1 MSKHRAKGNKTLK
14 ANLTRADWVAGSKKA
29 RIPVAGTAA
38 VVAGAALFV
47 PMNNAHGDNETLND
61 TIFAAAFSKNNDK
74 GMQSTNTPADSTT
87 SSSTTTQG
95 TTTEQANNKDNTV
108 VIPSVV
114 EYFRQAC
121 VPLAPA
127 VGVSDRVSVIT
138 ETAIGQSLED
148 KKKTHAEGLET
159 LIKDLRSSADS
170 LSKIPAPTDLGD
182 SDLTSSTYE
191 AAVKSTTTS
200 MIELSDSL
208 DEHVSKIRDANSLQ
222 GLSEIET
229 NYKSTIN
236 KNNPAV
242 TDSLNN
248 LIGTAGAT
256 TLATGDAVRKLPEC
270 SSIFKASPL
279 PEDSYV
285 VQPAA
290 DLHIRIKEAE
300 GILEAGNAKIT
311 TLYADTEGKTF
322 SQGKE
327 ATVAAWN
334 ARADAADKAIAHI
347 NGWQHP
353 KELSTAD
360 ENALIGYDAL
370 RDDVVKVFTG
380 IRDSTRDQ
388 ANKLNAT
395 TSSTEL
401 NNALTAASDA
411 LSSNSVE
418 LLKLDIRAD
427 RTAPSPTTA
436 TTEAIKKKLS
446 DNASADTPPARE
458 S

>member
-1 MSKHRAKGNKTLK
+1 MSKHRARSNKTLK
-14 ANLTRADWVAGSKKA
+14 ANLTKNDWLAGSKKA

-38 VVAGAALFV
+38 GVAVAALFV
-47 PMNNAHGDNETLND
+47 PMSTEQGDNTADND
-61 TIFAAAFSKNNDK
+61 TIFAAAFSKNKDK
-74 GMQSTNTPADSTT
+74 KEQSVDETTENTT
-87 SSSTTTQG
+87 SSGTTTQG
-95 TTTEQANNKDNTV
+95 TTTEQASAKDNTV
-108 VIPSVV
+108 VPSVV

-121 VPLAPA
+121 EPLAPA
-127 VGVSDRVSVIT
+127 VGVSDRVSIIT
-138 ETAIGQSLED
+138 ESAIGQSLED
-148 KKKTHAEGLET
+148 KKKTHAEGLES
-159 LIKDLRSSADS
+159 LIKDLRNSANS
-170 LSKIPAPTDLGD
+170 LSKIPAPTDLSD

-200 MIELSDSL
+200 MIALSDSL
-208 DEHVSKIRDANSLQ
+208 DMHVSKIRDTNSLQ

-229 NYKSTIN
+229 DYKSTIN

-242 TDSLNN
+242 ADALNN

-290 DLHIRIKEAE
+290 DLHIKIKEAE

-347 NGWQHP
+347 QGWNRP
-353 KELSTAD
+353 KDLSTAD

-370 RDDVVKVFTG
+370 RDDVIKVFTG

-388 ANKLNAT
+388 ANKLNET
-395 TSSTEL
+395 TSPTEL

-418 LLKLDIRAD
+418 LLKLDIRTD
-427 RTAPSPTTA
+427 RIAPSPTTA

-446 DNASADTPPARE
+446 DNAPADMPPERKE
-458 S
+458 